1 MRTLPS
7 LPWQSAMMLALDSQS
22 VVGLRLFKLAL
33 GGPAALDEACLMVSE
48 KVMAALQ
55 GSLTLASGGS
65 VATVINAYRGHVCA
79 NIERL
84 TLGQRGPDVS

>member
-1 MRTLPS
+1 MPTLLS
-7 LPWQSAMMLALDSQS
+7 NPWPSAMMLALDSQS

-48 KVMAALQ
+48 KVSAALE
-55 GSLTLASGGS
+55 GSATLASGGS
-65 VATVINAYRGHVCA
+65 VATVIDAYRGHVSA

-84 TLGQRGPDVS
+84 TAQRGRVVL

>member
-1 MRTLPS
+1 MLHP
-7 LPWQSAMMLALDSQS
+7 LYWESATMLALDSQS

-33 GGPAALDEACLMVSE
+33 GGPAAIDEACLMVTE

-55 GSLTLASGGS
+55 GSVTLASGGS
-65 VATVINAYRGHVCA
+65 VATVINAYRGHVSA

-84 TLGQRGPDVS
+84 TVGQRRPHDS